1 VGRILALAALVVSA
15 AFQPDGAGMIPEPDA
30 SDAARPPEHP
40 VVVELFTSQG
50 CSSCPPAD
58 RLLETLGADTAGR
71 VVPLAFHVDFWDSL
85 GWKDPFS
92 RHAWTERQTDYARAF
107 RSQNVYTPQAIVD
120 GRVEMVGSDAGKLRA
135 AIAAASARPA
145 GRISLELQPSESRV
159 LVRADVERPE
169 ALRSRKL
176 DLVLALYETG
186 LVTAVG
192 KGENGGRTLRN
203 DYVVRE
209 LRRAGRLSSGDSR
222 KEFRQEIA
230 IEKGWERARLGVA
243 AFLQDPSSLEICG
256 AGARPLAPSGGG

>member
-1 VGRILALAALVVSA
+1 VGRILAAAVFVSSLALLRA
-15 AFQPDGAGMIPEPDA
+15 GAGMIPEPDA
-30 SDAARPPEHP
+30 ADASRPPDHA

-58 RLLETLGADTAGR
+58 RLLETLGTEGKGR

-92 RHAWTERQTDYARAF
+92 RHAWTERQTDYARALQW
-107 RSQNVYTPQAIVD
+107 QNVYTPQAVVN

-135 AIAAASARPA
+135 AIAAAAARPA
-145 GRISLELQPSESRV
+145 GRITLVLEPSESKV

-176 DLVLALYETG
+176 DLMLALYETD
-186 LVTAVG
+186 LVTAVA
-192 KGENGGRTLRN
+192 KGENGGSTLHD
-203 DYVVRE
+203 DYVVRV
-209 LRRAGRLSSGDSR
+209 LRRAGRLSSGDSH
-222 KEFRQEIA
+222 KEFREEIS
-230 IEKGWERARLGVA
+230 IEKGWDRGRLGVA

-256 AGARPLAPSGGG
+256 ADARPLTAREGG